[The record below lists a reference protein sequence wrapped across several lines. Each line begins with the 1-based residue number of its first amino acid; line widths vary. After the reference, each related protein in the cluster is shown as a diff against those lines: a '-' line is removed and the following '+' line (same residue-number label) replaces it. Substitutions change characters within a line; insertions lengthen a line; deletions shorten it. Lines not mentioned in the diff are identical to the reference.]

1 MIPLTGQTIKW
12 MYNCPESMID
22 PLSLSLEMKR
32 ERRLSNNRIIG
43 NEFSCPRCNR
53 SYKVKRSLRRHLI
66 VECDYEK
73 RKMFYMT
80 SGNRGGDRRRSRGQG
95 RFACENCDRRYHQ
108 VHMMKHGKQGFVPR
122 TANTHRTH
130 DNNGNDGNTKN
141 Y

>member
-1 MIPLTGQTIKW
+1 
-12 MYNCPESMID
+12 
-22 PLSLSLEMKR
+22 
-32 ERRLSNNRIIG
+32 
-43 NEFSCPRCNR
+43 
-53 SYKVKRSLRRHLI
+53 
-66 VECDYEK
+66 
-73 RKMFYMT
+73 MFYVT

-95 RFACENCDRRYHQ
+95 RFACENCDRRYHQVKNLRRHVINECGKQPKHQCIFCPYRATYKSYLQ